1 MSTPVIDEM
10 RNAPVIRGVAMLLF
24 GMDEIPFSQQLRV
37 SGGHL
42 ANGSHQQ
49 DGGCNSVMILCNS
62 WS

>member
-1 MSTPVIDEM
+1 
-10 RNAPVIRGVAMLLF
+10 MLLF